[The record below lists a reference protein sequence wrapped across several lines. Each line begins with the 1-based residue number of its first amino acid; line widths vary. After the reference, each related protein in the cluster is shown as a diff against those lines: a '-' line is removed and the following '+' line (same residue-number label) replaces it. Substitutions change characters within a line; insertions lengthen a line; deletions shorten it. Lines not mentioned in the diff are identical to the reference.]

1 VPRKKKVKRIGTIDC
16 ETDPFEPGMVIA
28 PFLWGVML
36 AVANAEGVSYFE
48 FQTIEALVQWLSA
61 PEQGGLV
68 LYAHNGGKFD
78 YHFLRDHIQSDE
90 PISVIAGRLARCKI
104 GGCELRD
111 SLNLFGQT
119 RLADFSKK
127 EIDYKKMRASERAKP
142 EVWAEIR
149 EYLKY
154 DCESLLKLVSSF
166 IDKFGM
172 QFTQAGA
179 AMKYWKKHHAPNHE
193 IPNST
198 VGFYDRFHPFY
209 FGGRVQC
216 FASGHA
222 RESFSVVDINSAYPF
237 AMLSEHA
244 YSTGAP
250 LTTSRLPKNE
260 SSIPQCFIKL
270 DAVAKGCFPLRAE
283 DGSLYFPDDS
293 RMVRTYHVTGWELIA
308 ALDTHTVDVKRIR
321 AVHRFEQQVSFKD
334 YVEHFFALRREAKAA
349 GDKAQ
354 DISAKVFLTSLYGK
368 FSANPRKYREFVLS
382 AEGSDEYA
390 RWIQSDFENQGMW
403 GGRSMLFRPVPEH
416 KHRYYNV
423 VTGAS
428 ITGYVRAYLWR
439 ALNKVSG
446 PIYCDTDAIAA
457 KDVSRIDTGDKL
469 GQWKIEAE
477 CDEYAIGGKKN
488 YAFHVAGSPRNSFV
502 RRQKPLENPRSADEW
517 TKARKSWKIAS
528 KGADLSPKQ
537 MIRVATG
544 GVVSYENPVP
554 NFSMHLPMPG
564 TYLPG
569 KLDRSFQ
576 NRQVKSTYKDISQY
590 EAA

>member
-1 VPRKKKVKRIGTIDC
+1 
-16 ETDPFEPGMVIA
+16 MVIA
-28 PFLWGVML
+28 PFLWGVL
-36 AVANAEGVSYFE
+36 LDDDRYFE
-48 FQTIEALVQWLSA
+48 FETVAALVEWLCH
-61 PEQGGLV
+61 PEQDGLI

-78 YHFLRDHIQSDE
+78 YHFLRDHIESDQ
-90 PISVIAGRLARCKI
+90 PISVIAGRLARCRI
-104 GGCELRD
+104 GGVELRD

-127 EIDYKKMRASERAKP
+127 EIDYKKMRASERNKP

-154 DCESLLKLVSSF
+154 DCESLLRLVSSF
-166 IDKFGM
+166 LDKFGM

-179 AMKYWKKHHAPNHE
+179 AMKYWKKHHAPANE
-193 IPNST
+193 IPSST
-198 VGFYDRFHPFY
+198 AGFYDRFHPFY

-222 RESFSVVDINSAYPF
+222 REQFSVVDINSAYPF
-237 AMLSEHA
+237 AMLAEHA
-244 YSTGAP
+244 YSTAHP

-260 SSIPQCFIKL
+260 DSINQCLIEL
-270 DAVAKGCFPLRAE
+270 DAVAKGCFPLRAV
-283 DGSLYFPDDS
+283 DGSLYFPDDDS
-293 RMVRTYHVTGWELIA
+293 RVRTYHVTGWELVA
-308 ALDTHTVDVKRIR
+308 GLETGTVRIDKIR
-321 AVHRFEQQVSFKD
+321 AVHRFDQQVSFKD

-354 DISAKVFLTSLYGK
+354 DIFAKIFLNALYGK
-368 FSANPRKYREFVLS
+368 FASNPRKYQEFILS
-382 AEGSDEYA
+382 NIGTDEYA
-390 RWIQSDFENQGMW
+390 KWIQSGYQEEGEW
-403 GGRSMLFRPVPEH
+403 GARSMLFRAVPES

-428 ITGYVRAYLWR
+428 ITGYVRAHLWR
-439 ALNKVSG
+439 ALNQVSG
-446 PIYCDTDAIAA
+446 PLYCDTDAIAA

-488 YAFHVAGSPRNSFV
+488 YAFHVKDKPRALHV
-502 RRQKPLENPRSADEW
+502 RRQRPLAASESAGEW
-517 TKARKSWKIAS
+517 AELRKGWKIAS
-528 KGADLSPKQ
+528 KGADLSPEE
-537 MIRVATG
+537 MIKVATG
-544 GVVSYENPVP
+544 GKVEYQNPVP

-564 TYLPG
+564 TYHPG

-576 NRQVKSTYKDISQY
+576 NRIVKSTYKDISQY